1 VHLPTTLARA
11 LGATLL
17 LGTLATPLT
26 TFAADDAATTTYITP
41 DQAASDTTSSATAD
55 PNTTAATNTSALTRA
70 TDASTTAALTSASG
84 ANTTAATTTS
94 ATDATTTA
102 ATTTSAST
110 ITTANLTLPTL
121 NADHAYGM
129 NLFVWGH
136 PDTTG
141 RDLGTVK
148 QAGFTWQKTLFTW
161 RDIEGKC
168 KGCFDWTE
176 ADRVAKATTAAGIKL
191 LVRVDFEPDWARADH
206 AHNGH
211 PDNLQDYADFVR
223 AVADRYKPGSPY
235 GTVSAIEVWNEPNL
249 QREWGDP
256 ISQQSAATYVQMLKL
271 AYAATKSVSPS
282 TLVVTAGLSPTG
294 WSDDTARPDDQY
306 LQWMFDA
313 GLSGNYDVLG
323 LHGNSQVSDPTAAP
337 GSVPGLSDG
346 SFYFRRVEQLR
357 QVQVTNG
364 DAAKPIWLLEFGW
377 TADAVHPAY
386 SWFAVTEDQKA
397 KNIMAAF
404 QYARANWPWLG
415 TMFVWTLPDPSWNKD
430 REEYWWAIANPD
442 GTPRPALTSIL
453 QAAVAKQLP
462 S

>member
-1 VHLPTTLARA
+1 MLGAAVLLGSVAAPTVTLADEA
-11 LGATLL
+11 ATTTYV
-17 LGTLATPLT
+17 TL
-26 TFAADDAATTTYITP
+26 DDAATTT
-41 DQAASDTTSSATAD
+41 AAVGDPTTIADTTTAVATNAADTTS
-55 PNTTAATNTSALTRA
+55 
-70 TDASTTAALTSASG
+70 
-84 ANTTAATTTS
+84 AATTTATLS
-94 ATDATTTA
+94 AP
-102 ATTTSAST
+102 SVV
-110 ITTANLTLPTL
+110 
-121 NADHAYGM
+121 ADHQYGM
-129 NLFVWGH
+129 NMFIWGH

-141 RDLGTVK
+141 RDLGVVK
-148 QAGFTWQKTLFTW
+148 QAGFTWQKTLFQW
-161 RDIEGKC
+161 NMIEGKC

-176 ADRVAKATTAAGIKL
+176 ADRVAKSTQASGVKL
-191 LVRVDFEPDWARADH
+191 LVRIDFEPDWARADH

-256 ISQQSAATYVQMLKL
+256 VSKQSAATYVQMLKG
-271 AYAATKSVSPS
+271 AYQAIKSVSPS

-357 QVQVTNG
+357 AVQVANG
-364 DAAKPIWLLEFGW
+364 DAGKPVWLLEFGW
-377 TADAVHPAY
+377 TADAVHTQY
-386 SWFAVTEDQKA
+386 SWFAVSEDQKA
-397 KNIMAAF
+397 QNIMAAF

-415 TMFVWTLPDPSWNKD
+415 TMFVWTLPDPTWNRD

-442 GTPRPALTSIL
+442 GTPRPALTTIL
-453 QAAVAKQLP
+453 QAAAAKQLP

>member
-1 VHLPTTLARA
+1 MFPFERLSRVV
-11 LGATLL
+11 GATLVI
-17 LGTLATPLT
+17 ASVMWPAT
-26 TFAADDAATTTYITP
+26 TFAEDAATTTYITP
-41 DQAASDTTSSATAD
+41 DDVAAVDTTAVDSTI
-55 PNTTAATNTSALTRA
+55 
-70 TDASTTAALTSASG
+70 ASTTSAI
-84 ANTTAATTTS
+84 
-94 ATDATTTA
+94 TTTA
-102 ATTTSAST
+102 
-110 ITTANLTLPTL
+110 TLSVPSVI
-121 NADHAYGM
+121 ADHQYGM
-129 NLFVWGH
+129 NMFIWGH

-141 RDLGTVK
+141 RDLGTLT

-176 ADRVAKATTAAGIKL
+176 ADRVAKATSAANIKL
-191 LVRVDFEPDWARADH
+191 LVRIDFEPDWARADH

-256 ISQQSAATYVQMLKL
+256 ISAQSAATYVQMLKG
-271 AYAATKSVSPS
+271 AYQAIKSVSPT

-294 WSDDTARPDDQY
+294 WSDDTARPDDQF

-357 QVQVTNG
+357 QIQVTNG
-364 DAAKPIWLLEFGW
+364 DASKPIWLLEFGW

-386 SWFAVTEDQKA
+386 AWFAVSEDQKA
-397 KNIMAAF
+397 ANILSAF
-404 QYARANWPWLG
+404 QYARASWPWLG

-442 GTPRPALTSIL
+442 GTPRPALTAIL
-453 QAAVAKQLP
+453 QAATAKQLP